1 MSMKLTRANIFYL
14 MKVHFISLILAIHV
28 LEVFFSLIGVKG
40 IRHKNIEAKV
50 DNLEVRKNYLTP
62 ILK

>member
-1 MSMKLTRANIFYL
+1 

-40 IRHKNIEAKV
+40 IMHKNIEAKV